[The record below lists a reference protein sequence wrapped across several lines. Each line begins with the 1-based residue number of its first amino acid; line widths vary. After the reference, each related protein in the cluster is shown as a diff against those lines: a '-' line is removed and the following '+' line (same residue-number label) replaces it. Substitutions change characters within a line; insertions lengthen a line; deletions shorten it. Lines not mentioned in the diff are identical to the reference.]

1 MVMTF
6 SRVSGAL
13 AAFVASTA
21 LFHASSARANIVFE
35 FSGECTA
42 GCTGTATAVL
52 TLADF
57 YTFGAEITIPDLIS
71 FTYTSSGR
79 DFEIL
84 PSDYACCQDG
94 LYFMGGLN
102 ANGSFNAKDKLA
114 ITQPSVFPLFLAE
127 VGGWQARASL
137 NRLEMGSTFSIRR
150 EITTTSPGGGAG
162 AVPEPSIWA
171 MMLLGFAGLGFAGY
185 RAKRKG
191 RASNGIS
198 QAH

>member
-21 LFHASSARANIVFE
+21 LFHASSARANIVFD

-57 YTFGAEITIPDLIS
+57 YTFGAEVTIPDLIS

-137 NRLEMGSTFSIRR
+137 NRLEMGSAFSIRR
-150 EITTTSPGGGAG
+150 ESPPRLPA
-162 AVPEPSIWA
+162 AARAQFPS
-171 MMLLGFAGLGFAGY
+171 LQS
-185 RAKRKG
+185 G
-191 RASNGIS
+191 R
-198 QAH
+198 